1 MIQKENVIR
10 ILKAIQEYI
19 DDPVDHPKNTIWM
32 RVQDYID
39 SIEKTMETEEGAQA
53 SSFIFLTLKQPPG
66 SSN

>member
-32 RVQDYID
+32 RV
-39 SIEKTMETEEGAQA
+39 
-53 SSFIFLTLKQPPG
+53 
-66 SSN
+66 